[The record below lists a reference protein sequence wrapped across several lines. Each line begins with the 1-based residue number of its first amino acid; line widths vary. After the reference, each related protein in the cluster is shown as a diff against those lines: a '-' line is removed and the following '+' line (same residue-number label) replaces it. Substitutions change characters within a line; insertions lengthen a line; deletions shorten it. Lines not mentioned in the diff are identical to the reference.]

1 MRKLKSVVA
10 ILICVLLLCPTV
22 LSTALAQEPEADV
35 CFTTEG
41 TPSVVGTG
49 ETFVVPFG
57 ISKITE
63 FTAAIVY
70 LEYDPEQLE
79 YVGVD
84 RENSVIDSNP
94 DPDKSN
100 LKFNDVKVKD
110 SDHRQL
116 AIVMG
121 NALLAM
127 MNPDSVPHYTQTGK
141 VGDITFRVKDGIT
154 GSVTIEMKATS
165 GNIVDKNGDAKT
177 LSVFGEDIV
186 VKVFDFD
193 THEHT
198 YDEGKWESDED
209 DHWQICTECG
219 RESEHKEHVPGP
231 DATED
236 DPQTCTVCGRVLV
249 EKLGHQCKLHLD
261 KVERK
266 EPTCTATGNIEYWE
280 CREDHKKYRD
290 PNAEEFVADD
300 AVILQTI
307 PHTPDEE
314 WHSDDTDHWHICTVC
329 KAVLDETK
337 TSHTPDGEWHT
348 DGTNHWHV
356 CTECQKELGKTAHTP
371 DNEWHSDETGHW
383 HVCTECDEVL
393 GKTAHNPGP
402 DATEE
407 NPQTCTE
414 CNYVIVQALG
424 HQCKN
429 HLDKVERKEPTCTA
443 TGNIEY
449 WECRED
455 HKKYRDPNAEE
466 FLEDDAV
473 ILQMIPHT
481 PDNEWHSDETGHWHV
496 CTVCKTVLE
505 ETKTSHT
512 PDGEW
517 HTDETGHWH
526 VCTECQKEFGKT
538 DHTPDGEWHTD
549 ENDHWHV
556 CTACNA
562 VLDKHEHTPGPEATE
577 EAPQTCT
584 DCGYELAPKLEPK
597 YLLGDINNDGV
608 VDSTDYLLLKRV
620 MLGTYKLTDEQALA
634 ADINQDG
641 TVDSTDYLL
650 LKRVMLGTYKIA

>member
-1 MRKLKSVVA
+1 MRKLKSA
-10 ILICVLLLCPTV
+10 LALLITLLLLCPSV
-22 LSTALAQEPEADV
+22 APLALAAEEADV
-35 CFTTEG
+35 AFTMEG
-41 TPSVVGTG
+41 SPSVVGAG
-49 ETFVVPFG
+49 DQIKIPVVMASNKSG
-57 ISKITE
+57 IITARA
-63 FTAAIVY
+63 FIDF
-70 LEYDPEQLE
+70 DPEQLT
-79 YVGVD
+79 YKSVD
-84 RENSVIDSNP
+84 TSESDFNP
-94 DPDKSN
+94 SLLSGRGLTVTNPKAGRIYFTFGNPLATLEDDPT
-100 LKFNDVKVKD
+100 V
-110 SDHRQL
+110 
-116 AIVMG
+116 
-121 NALLAM
+121 
-127 MNPDSVPHYTQTGK
+127 
-141 VGDITFRVKDGIT
+141 IT
-154 GSVTIEMKATS
+154 GTGVIATLLFTVAEDYEGEMNIKLSLSEKDVWPENQTTAGDEITIKA
-165 GNIVDKNGDAKT
+165 I
-177 LSVFGEDIV
+177 
-186 VKVFDFD
+186 DFS

-198 YDEGKWESDED
+198 YDEGKWESDEN

-231 DATED
+231 DATEETA
-236 DPQTCTVCGRVLV
+236 QTCTVCGRVLV
-249 EKLGHQCKLHLD
+249 EKLGHQCKLHLN

-280 CREDHKKYRD
+280 CSEDHKKYRD
-290 PNAEEFVADD
+290 QNAEEFVADD
-300 AVILQTI
+300 AVILQMI
-307 PHTPDEE
+307 PHTPSEQWYSDE
-314 WHSDDTDHWHICTVC
+314 TDHWHICTVC

-383 HVCTECDEVL
+383 HVCMECDEVL

-641 TVDSTDYLL
+641 TVDSSDYLL